1 MSNSTAPEALDPGRP
16 AAVSVNI
23 VPQQVATDESEEW
36 EYEYSTTAKETY
48 YLTIELSYPDFM
60 DKSLLNPHHSRGG
73 YYKNWL
79 GKSTEGLGTSKSV
92 ASDDEDVD
100 AGGEQEAEPGNGEEA
115 DDMPFLDPLLRAH
128 DERTKTGEAQLAD
141 GEQQGPGEDKEPEA
155 DHDGGEAQ
163 GEIQILDL
171 HSHHPIISYRG
182 RVFEGEWAEV
192 VGTEAILAK
201 HDATLPALRN
211 MADEVDF
218 LAASSSRIMTTEKV
232 LKRRG
237 AQQDRLAAVR
247 DEWNI
252 HIPSLRDKTGERA
265 QQARFLE
272 NLIALKK
279 KKGHSDHVTVYATDG
294 PGKDWNDRRGVDYRP
309 RANRRRARLEE
320 EEEEEEDEEEE
331 DEDEDEA
338 GRGYGFGY
346 GGESSGQGGARRQRR
361 RRQQGMRRRGFSK
374 DDATSQLAG
383 IYNERESTPGLQA
396 WEQGLQ
402 DTPGQSLDATERH
415 AGALVEAEQEADEHE
430 HVGCNEED
438 DGDVAMAG
446 YG

>member
-1 MSNSTAPEALDPGRP
+1 MSYSTASQSLDPGQP
-16 AAVSVNI
+16 AAVGVDE
-23 VPQQVATDESEEW
+23 VQQQPGTDESEEW

-79 GKSTEGLGTSKSV
+79 GKSTEGLGASKGVS
-92 ASDDEDVD
+92 SDHEDVE
-100 AGGEQEAEPGNGEEA
+100 ASGEPEAEPGGEEEA
-115 DDMPFLDPLLRAH
+115 EDMPFLDPMLRAH
-128 DERTKTGEAQLAD
+128 DEDSKPDEAQLAG
-141 GEQQGPGEDKEPEA
+141 GEQQDTGEDKEPEA
-155 DHDGGEAQ
+155 DNEEREAQ
-163 GEIQILDL
+163 GEIQILEL

-192 VGTEAILAK
+192 VGTEVILAK
-201 HDATLPALRN
+201 HDGTLAALRN

-232 LKRRG
+232 LKPRG
-237 AQQDRLAAVR
+237 GEQDSLAAVR
-247 DEWNI
+247 EEWNI

-265 QQARFLE
+265 EQARFLE
-272 NLIALKK
+272 KLIALKK
-279 KKGHSDHVTVYATDG
+279 SKGHADHVTVYATDG
-294 PGKDWNDRRGVDYRP
+294 PGKTWNDRRGVDYRP
-309 RANRRRARLEE
+309 RANRRRVTF
-320 EEEEEEDEEEE
+320 
-331 DEDEDEA
+331 EDEDEA
-338 GRGYGFGY
+338 GLCY
-346 GGESSGQGGARRQRR
+346 GGESSGHGARRRQRR
-361 RRQQGMRRRGFSK
+361 RPLQGVRRRGFSN

-383 IYNERESTPGLQA
+383 IYDHKESTLALQA

-402 DTPGQSLDATERH
+402 HVPAESLGAAQARG
-415 AGALVEAEQEADEHE
+415 GALQEAEGEAEGEAEEYE
-430 HVGCNEED
+430 HVGCDGEE